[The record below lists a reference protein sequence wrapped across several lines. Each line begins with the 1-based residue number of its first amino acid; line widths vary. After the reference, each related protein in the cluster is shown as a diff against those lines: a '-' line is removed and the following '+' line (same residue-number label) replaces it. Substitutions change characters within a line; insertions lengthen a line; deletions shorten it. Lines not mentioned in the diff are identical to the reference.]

1 METPFTMLIH
11 ALLIAVSLYLVMV
24 YGLHQADAI
33 AQARSM
39 MIGAVVLIYMLLF
52 GHGFPMSMRHSML

>member
-1 METPFTMLIH
+1 MMLVH
-11 ALLIAVSLYLVMV
+11 ALLIAVILYLVMV
-24 YGLHQADAI
+24 YGLRQANAI

-52 GHGFPMSMRHSML
+52 GHGLPRSLRHSML

>member
-1 METPFTMLIH
+1 METPFMMLVH
-11 ALLIAVSLYLVMV
+11 ALLIAVIFYLVMV
-24 YGLHQADAI
+24 YALHQADST

-52 GHGFPMSMRHSML
+52 GHALPTSMRYNML

>member
-1 METPFTMLIH
+1 
-11 ALLIAVSLYLVMV
+11 MV
-24 YGLHQADAI
+24 YGLRQADAI

-52 GHGFPMSMRHSML
+52 GHGLPMSMRRSML

>member
-1 METPFTMLIH
+1 METPFMMLVH
-11 ALLIAVSLYLVMV
+11 ALLIAVIFYLIMV
-24 YGLHQADAI
+24 YALHQADST

-52 GHGFPMSMRHSML
+52 GHGLPMSMRHSML

>member
-1 METPFTMLIH
+1 METPLMMLVH
-11 ALLIAVSLYLVMV
+11 ALLIAVILYLVMV
-24 YGLHQADAI
+24 YGLRQADAV

-52 GHGFPMSMRHSML
+52 GHDLPRSMRHSML

>member
-1 METPFTMLIH
+1 METPVTMLIH
-11 ALLIAVSLYLVMV
+11 ALLIAVILYLVMV

-39 MIGAVVLIYMLLF
+39 MIGAVVLIYMLMF

>member
-1 METPFTMLIH
+1 METPLMMLVH
-11 ALLIAVSLYLVMV
+11 ALLIAAILYLVMV
-24 YGLHQADAI
+24 YGLHQADAT

-52 GHGFPMSMRHSML
+52 GHSLPTSMRYNML

>member
-1 METPFTMLIH
+1 METPFMMLIH
-11 ALLIAVSLYLVMV
+11 ALLIAVILYLVMI

-52 GHGFPMSMRHSML
+52 GHSFPMSMRHSML

>member
-1 METPFTMLIH
+1 
-11 ALLIAVSLYLVMV
+11 MV
-24 YGLHQADAI
+24 YGLHQADST

-52 GHGFPMSMRHSML
+52 GHALPTSMRYNML

>member
-11 ALLIAVSLYLVMV
+11 ALLIAIILYLVMV

>member
-1 METPFTMLIH
+1 MLVH
-11 ALLIAVSLYLVMV
+11 ALLIAASLYLVMV
-24 YGLHQADAI
+24 YGLHQADER

-52 GHGFPMSMRHSML
+52 GHSFPMSMRRSML

>member
-1 METPFTMLIH
+1 METPLMMLVH
-11 ALLIAVSLYLVMV
+11 ALLIAAILYLVMV
-24 YGLHQADAI
+24 YGLQQTDTI

-52 GHGFPMSMRHSML
+52 GHSLPTSMRYNML